1 MKFTLEAFTRLNGQ
15 THVSE
20 RPVLHIWSTHAS
32 QSPWFVEIDTLHAPI
47 TVDVPTSELYDA
59 LIVEML
65 VDVVTDEDRVV
76 RGHAGRAVI
85 NHATCASGEAQLM
98 NETRSRPTAW
108 MKFSTEVMPKTDGAD
123 PDCNAAAAMCDS
135 LVKRS
140 SAWYEHGRPIDKEIE
155 RVHIPRLPGIFKNAP
170 GFVFAAHRPCE
181 PEDDELFERVVL
193 AAAARRGENANDIAV
208 KVISEVNVPSK
219 DPSDVVLKMALYL
232 AEGVQLLVNNL
243 PYLAD
248 PDVNG
253 DKVTTIDRFSVDVRV
268 SQAGDCEDCAREIAL
283 LWTLARNCRG
293 TTPLVRAISLVA
305 RCYVACEHLGAVSL
319 RGSPFLEVYS
329 TGGSYFAHAFAQV
342 IPTHWFKA
350 AMYNDDSFLKMQ
362 LAPNMLCP
370 WDHGLRTLTLDGVR
384 LCDADA
390 YAPSFAYKQLTN
402 DLGASKDADELCSRL
417 KCIEKVGTKHY
428 VYVSSSYV
436 FGDFTTSSHCP
447 VYEIAYK
454 QPDGAYGARFQQMF
468 EQPPEIRVFCTHGD
482 KSCADD
488 AHAVADAYCRFLHPV
503 PRWDTAGAPT
513 EEELTSVATRLLQAA
528 GIEVVEGPGG
538 AAAPPGASHA
548 VLGPCEWKDNA
559 YLRALARG
567 VGAQGFTHCRLQPE
581 RLARGASGVSLYAW
595 K

>member
-1 MKFTLEAFTRLNGQ
+1 
-15 THVSE
+15 
-20 RPVLHIWSTHAS
+20 
-32 QSPWFVEIDTLHAPI
+32 
-47 TVDVPTSELYDA
+47 
-59 LIVEML
+59 ML

-76 RGHAGRAVI
+76 RGHAGRAVL
-85 NHATCASGEAQLM
+85 NYATCAAGEVQLL

-108 MKFSTEVMPKTDGAD
+108 LKFSIDAMPKVDGAN
-123 PDCNAAAAMCDS
+123 PDCDNAAAMCDS
-135 LVKRS
+135 LVKRTS
-140 SAWYEHGRPIDKEIE
+140 EWFEHGRPIDKEIE

-181 PEDDELFERVVL
+181 PEDDELFQRVVI

-248 PDVNG
+248 PDVDG
-253 DKVTTIDRFSVDVRV
+253 DKVTTIDRFSTDVRV

-283 LWTLARNCRG
+283 LWTLARKCKG
-293 TTPLVRAISLVA
+293 TTPLVRAIALVA

-319 RGSPFLEVYS
+319 RGSPFLAVYS
-329 TGGSYFAHAFAQV
+329 TGGSYFAHAFAQI

-350 AMYNDDSFLKMQ
+350 ALYNDDAFMKMQ

-370 WDHGLRTLTLDGVR
+370 WERGLRTLTLDGVR

-390 YAPSFAYKQLTN
+390 FSPSFAYKQLTN
-402 DLGASKDADELCSRL
+402 DLSSREDADDLCSRL
-417 KCIEKVGTKHY
+417 KCVEKVGTKHY

-436 FGDFTTSSHCP
+436 FGDFTTANHCP
-447 VYEIAYK
+447 VYEVAYK
-454 QPDGAYGARFQQMF
+454 QPDGAYGTRFQQMF
-468 EQPPEIRVFCTHGD
+468 EMPPEVRVFCTHGD

-503 PRWDTAGAPT
+503 PRWNTADAST
-513 EEELTSVATRLLQAA
+513 EQELTRVAARRLREA
-528 GIEVVEGPGG
+528 GLEVAEGPGG

-548 VLGPCEWKDNA
+548 VLGPLEFENDSF
-559 YLRALARG
+559 LRALARMI
-567 VGAQGFTHCRLQPE
+567 AARGFTRCRLQPE
-581 RLARGASGVSLYAW
+581 RLAKGASGVSVYVW